1 MQKISD
7 LLDTQRVPAQADGAV
22 VRRIPRVEP
31 DGFPDCDV
39 CNNLR
44 VVKYDLE
51 ISNPN
56 FGRFFPCPECG
67 DIVKQHRKRQAF
79 AAFTERIEEY
89 GVKPLPECSFERFIT
104 QGCTPTV
111 REAYLEALHLAETGE
126 GWVVLHGPAGTGKT
140 HLAMAVANYQ
150 RQADE
155 PYTVMLVTTPGLLDL
170 LRSGYDRGDYNDLL
184 VLTKQV
190 DILII
195 DDLGMESPTTWAAE
209 KLFEI
214 VNYRY
219 NNRSA
224 LMVTTNASPD
234 MIDNR
239 IRSRFTDA
247 ELCRIVKVAA
257 ADYRPKKQQER
268 RAS

>member
-1 MQKISD
+1 MQKIGD
-7 LLDTQRVPAQADGAV
+7 LIDTQAPPTGEDWTERYRSRP
-22 VRRIPRVEP
+22 VEDDAYP
-31 DGFPDCDV
+31 PCDV

-56 FGRFFPCPECG
+56 FGKFFPCPECG
-67 DIVKQHRKRQAF
+67 PGIARLRKRAAF
-79 AAFTERIEEY
+79 DAFTERIDEY
-89 GVKPLPECSFERFIT
+89 GVKPLASCTFERFVLHSRSA
-104 QGCTPTV
+104 TV
-111 REAYLEALHLAETGE
+111 HRAFTEARALAETGE
-126 GWVVLHGPAGTGKT
+126 GWVLFTGPAGTGKT
-140 HLAMAVANYQ
+140 HLAMAVANYN
-150 RQADE
+150 RQAAD
-155 PYTVMLVTTPGLLDL
+155 PHTVMLVTAPGLLDL
-170 LRSGYDRGDYNDLL
+170 LRSGYDRNDYNDLL
-184 VLTKQV
+184 GLTKSV

-195 DDLGMESPTTWAAE
+195 DDLGMESLTPWAEE

-224 LMVTTNASPD
+224 LMVTTNADMS

-247 ELCRIVKVAA
+247 ELCRVVKVADS
-257 ADYRPKKQQER
+257 DYRPKKQQER